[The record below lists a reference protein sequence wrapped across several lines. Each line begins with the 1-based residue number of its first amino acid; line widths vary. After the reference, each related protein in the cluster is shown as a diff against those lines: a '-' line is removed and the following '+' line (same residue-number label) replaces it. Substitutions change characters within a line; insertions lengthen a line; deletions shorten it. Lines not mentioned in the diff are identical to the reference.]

1 MNIIEII
8 MSAGKSA
15 VNVSLY
21 TLLPIMVV
29 MLAIMRF
36 LEAKGV
42 LEKIVK
48 VFGPLLK
55 PFGLG
60 GMSLFAIIQMNFVS
74 FAAPIATLT
83 MMDRQGESDRRMAAT
98 LAMSFAMGQANVFY
112 PFIPQGLHWLPAI
125 GISILGGLVAGAATW
140 HIFGRRLSSENFRTA
155 STKNRVTHK
164 KQGLLAIINLA
175 GADAI
180 RLSAGAIPMLII
192 SLAAV
197 NMLEAVGFV
206 HLLEHLL
213 SPLLTLAGISPVFIL
228 ATLVKTMAGG
238 TAYFG
243 VASDL
248 IAQGKFTVNEL
259 NASAGLLVQTL
270 DLPGIGIF
278 LAVSSRFV
286 RLFRYVLPG
295 ALVGIAVRTCLHI
308 LIYS

>member
-8 MSAGKSA
+8 MNAGKSA

-36 LEAKGV
+36 LEVRGILDRVVRLVA
-42 LEKIVK
+42 
-48 VFGPLLK
+48 PLLR

-60 GMSLFAIIQMNFVS
+60 GMSLFAVIQMNFVS

-83 MMDRQGESDRRMAAT
+83 MMDRRGESDRRMAAT

-112 PFIPQGLHWLPAI
+112 PLIPQGLHWLPSI
-125 GISILGGLVAGAATW
+125 GISIMGGLIAGAATW

-155 STKNRVTHK
+155 AATHNPGHK
-164 KQGLLAIINLA
+164 KQGLLAIINNA

-192 SLAAV
+192 SLAVV
-197 NMLEAVGFV
+197 NMLQAAGLVT
-206 HLLEHLL
+206 LLDKCL
-213 SPLLTLAGISPVFIL
+213 SPLLGAMGISSVFIL
-228 ATLVKTMAGG
+228 PTLVKCMAGG

-248 IAQGKFTVNEL
+248 IAQGKFTATQL

-278 LAVSSRFV
+278 LGAGSRFV

-295 ALVGIAVRTCLHI
+295 ALVGIAARTALHV
-308 LIYS
+308 LIFS

>member
-1 MNIIEII
+1 MNIIEIS

-36 LEAKGV
+36 LEIRGILDRVVRLVA
-42 LEKIVK
+42 
-48 VFGPLLK
+48 PLLR

-60 GMSLFAIIQMNFVS
+60 GMSLFAVIQMNFVS

-83 MMDRQGESDRRMAAT
+83 MMDRRGESDRRMAAT

-112 PFIPQGLHWLPAI
+112 PLIPQGLHWLPSI
-125 GISILGGLVAGAATW
+125 GISILGGLIAGAATW

-155 STKNRVTHK
+155 AGTRNPGHK
-164 KQGLLAIINLA
+164 KQGLLAIINNA

-192 SLAAV
+192 SLAVV
-197 NMLEAVGFV
+197 NMLQAAGLVT
-206 HLLEHLL
+206 LLDKCL
-213 SPLLTLAGISPVFIL
+213 SPLLGAMGISSVFIL
-228 ATLVKTMAGG
+228 PTLVKCMAGG

-248 IAQGKFTVNEL
+248 IAQGKFTAAQL

-278 LAVSSRFV
+278 LGAGSRFV

-295 ALVGIAVRTCLHI
+295 ALVGIAGRTGLLCLFF
-308 LIYS
+308 S